1 MYFQV
6 GDSVCVTCCDDV
18 QFVGEITHIVIHKS
32 EGEMEPLLFLQELPS
47 QRETYG
53 NACIEVNYIKDVV
66 QYSPKE

>member
-6 GDSVCVTCCDDV
+6 GNSVCVTCCDDE

-32 EGEMEPLLFLQELPS
+32 EGGIAPLLFLRELPS
-47 QRETYG
+47 RRETYG
-53 NACIEVNYIKDVV
+53 NACIEVNYNKDIV

>member
-6 GDSVCVTCCDDV
+6 GNSVCVTCCDDE

-32 EGEMEPLLFLQELPS
+32 EGGIAPLLFLRELPS
-47 QRETYG
+47 RSETYG
-53 NACIEVNYIKDVV
+53 NACIEVNYIKDIV